1 MMAVTMMSASHST
14 QQYRHAVPSHLPHH
28 SSVKGVLLIITG
40 KRCVWKFSLPV
51 QGLSRL
57 RAGGKKTSS
66 EVPAIAQMS
75 NHEDLTWPR
84 RHFRDKV
91 TRMGGWLDV

>member
-1 MMAVTMMSASHST
+1 MMAVTMMSASHSA
-14 QQYRHAVPSHLPHH
+14 QQYHHIAPSHLPHH
-28 SSVKGVLLIITG
+28 SSVKAVLLIFTS
-40 KRCVWKFSLPV
+40 KRRICKFSLPV
-51 QGLSRL
+51 QELSRL
-57 RAGGKKTSS
+57 RAGGKKTIS